1 MTTSG
6 TASFNPQLTE
16 IIQEAYDRAGVI
28 MRSGYEYRSARRS
41 IDLMMQE
48 WANRGINLWTVEEGS
63 QLLAP
68 GTATYTLPADTVD
81 LIDHVIRTSPGNV
94 ASQADLT
101 INRMSVSNYSTIP
114 NKLSTGRPIR
124 IYVDRQIT
132 PRFTVWPV
140 PDASQQ
146 YTLVYWRLR
155 RIQDAGSPGTNTMD
169 MPFRFMPALVAGLAY
184 NLAMKSPGAEARVP
198 ALKAVY
204 EEQFQLAA
212 DEDRSRA
219 SVRFLPYTSLRP

>member
-132 PRFTVWPV
+132 PQFTVWPV

>member
-6 TASFNPQLTE
+6 TTNFNPQLTE
-16 IIQEAYDRAGVI
+16 IIQEAYDRAGIV

-41 IDLMMQE
+41 IDIMMQE
-48 WANRGINLWTVEEGS
+48 WANRGINLWTVEEGY
-63 QLLAP
+63 QVLDAGDP
-68 GTATYTLPADTVD
+68 TYELPADTVD
-81 LIDHVIRTSPGNV
+81 LIDHVIRTGSG
-94 ASQADLT
+94 ASQSDLT

-114 NKLSTGRPIR
+114 NKTATGRPIR

-140 PDASQQ
+140 PDASQT

-155 RIQDAGSPGTNTMD
+155 RIQDAGQPGTNTLD
-169 MPFRFMPALVAGLAY
+169 MPFRFMPALIAGLAY
-184 NLAMKSPGAEARVP
+184 NLALKNPGSEGRLP
-198 ALKAVY
+198 ILKAAY
-204 EEQFQLAA
+204 EEQWTLAA

-219 SVRFLPYTSLRP
+219 SVRFIPFVAIR

>member
-63 QLLAP
+63 QLLTP

-81 LIDHVIRTSPGNV
+81 LIDHVIRTSPGDV

-132 PRFTVWPV
+132 PKFTVWPV

>member
-16 IIQEAYDRAGVI
+16 IIQEAYDRAGVV

-63 QLLAP
+63 QLLTP

-132 PRFTVWPV
+132 PQFTVWPV

-198 ALKAVY
+198 VLKAVY

>member
-132 PRFTVWPV
+132 PKFTVWPV

>member
-6 TASFNPQLTE
+6 TTNFNPQLTE
-16 IIQEAYDRAGVI
+16 IIQEAYDRAGIV

-41 IDLMMQE
+41 IDIMMQE
-48 WANRGINLWTVEEGS
+48 WANRGLNLWTVEEGT
-63 QLLAP
+63 QVL
-68 GTATYTLPADTVD
+68 TAGDPTYDLPADTVD
-81 LIDHVIRTSPGNV
+81 LIDHVIRTGDGT
-94 ASQADLT
+94 SQSDLT

-114 NKLSTGRPIR
+114 NKTATGRPIR

-140 PDASQQ
+140 PDASQT

-155 RIQDAGSPGTNTMD
+155 RIQDAGQPGTNTMD
-169 MPFRFMPALVAGLAY
+169 MPFRFMPALIAGLAY
-184 NLAMKSPGAEARVP
+184 YLAIKNVGSEARVP
-198 ALKAVY
+198 VLKQIY
-204 EEQFQLAA
+204 EEQWALAA

-219 SVRFLPYTSLRP
+219 SVRFMPFVGYR

>member
-6 TASFNPQLTE
+6 TTNFNPQLTD
-16 IIQEAYDRAGVI
+16 IIQEAYDRAGIV

-48 WANRGINLWTVEEGS
+48 WANRGINMWTVEEGS
-63 QLLAP
+63 QVLTP
-68 GTATYTLPADTVD
+68 GVHTYELPSDTVD
-81 LIDHVIRTSPGNV
+81 LIDHVIRTGAGS
-94 ASQADLT
+94 ASTQADLT

-140 PDASQQ
+140 PDASQT

-155 RIQDAGSPGTNTMD
+155 RIEDAGQPGTNTMD
-169 MPFRFMPALVAGLAY
+169 MPFRFVPALIAGLAY
-184 NLAMKSPGAEARVP
+184 YLSMKVPGGLERVQL
-198 ALKAVY
+198 LKAQY
-204 EEQFQLAA
+204 DEAWDTAA
-212 DEDRSRA
+212 TEDRDRA
-219 SVRFLPYTSLRP
+219 AVRFVPRSFRV

>member
-16 IIQEAYDRAGVI
+16 IIQEAYDRAGVV

-63 QLLAP
+63 QLLTP

-132 PRFTVWPV
+132 PKFTVWPV

>member
-16 IIQEAYDRAGVI
+16 IIQEAYDRAGVV

-63 QLLAP
+63 QLLTP

-132 PRFTVWPV
+132 PQFTVWPV

>member
-63 QLLAP
+63 QLLTP

-132 PRFTVWPV
+132 PQFTVWPV

>member
-63 QLLAP
+63 QLLTP

-132 PRFTVWPV
+132 PKFTVWPV

>member
-63 QLLAP
+63 QLLTP

-132 PRFTVWPV
+132 PQFTVWPV

-146 YTLVYWRLR
+146 YTLV
-155 RIQDAGSPGTNTMD
+155 
-169 MPFRFMPALVAGLAY
+169 
-184 NLAMKSPGAEARVP
+184 
-198 ALKAVY
+198 
-204 EEQFQLAA
+204 
-212 DEDRSRA
+212 
-219 SVRFLPYTSLRP
+219 

>member
-16 IIQEAYDRAGVI
+16 IIQEAYDRAGVV

-132 PRFTVWPV
+132 PKFTVWPV

>member
-16 IIQEAYDRAGVI
+16 IIQEAYDRAGVV

-63 QLLAP
+63 QLLTP

-132 PRFTVWPV
+132 PKFTVWPV

-198 ALKAVY
+198 VLKAVY

>member
-63 QLLAP
+63 QLLTP

-132 PRFTVWPV
+132 PKFTVWPV

-198 ALKAVY
+198 VLKAVY

>member
-6 TASFNPQLTE
+6 TASYNPQLTE
-16 IIQEAYDRAGVI
+16 IIQEAYDRAGIV

-41 IDLMMQE
+41 IDIMMQE
-48 WANRGINLWTVEEGS
+48 WANRGINMWTVEEGS
-63 QLLAP
+63 QVLTP
-68 GTATYTLPADTVD
+68 GVETYTLPTDTVD
-81 LIDHVIRTSPGNV
+81 LIDHVIRTGAGSV
-94 ASQADLT
+94 SSQADLT

-114 NKLSTGRPIR
+114 NKLSRGRPIR

-132 PRFTVWPV
+132 PSFTVWPV
-140 PDASQQ
+140 PDDSQT

-155 RIQDAGSPGTNTMD
+155 RIDDAGQPGTNTMD
-169 MPFRFMPALVAGLAY
+169 MPFRFMPALIAGLAY
-184 NLAMKSPGAEARVP
+184 NLAMKNPGSEARVP
-198 ALKAVY
+198 FLKSVY
-204 EEQFQLAA
+204 EEQWQLAA

>member
-6 TASFNPQLTE
+6 TTSFNPQLTD
-16 IIQEAYDRAGVI
+16 IIQEAYDRAGIV

-41 IDLMMQE
+41 IDIMMQE
-48 WANRGINLWTVEEGS
+48 WANRGLNLWTVEEGV
-63 QLLAP
+63 QVL
-68 GTATYTLPADTVD
+68 TAGVKTYDLPADTVD
-81 LIDHVIRTSPGNV
+81 LIDHVIRTGSGS
-94 ASQADLT
+94 SQSDLT

-114 NKLSTGRPIR
+114 NKEEDGRPIR

-140 PDASQQ
+140 PDNSDT

-155 RIQDAGSPGTNTMD
+155 RIQDAGTPGTNTMD
-169 MPFRFMPALVAGLAY
+169 MPFRFIPALIAGLAY
-184 NLAMKSPGAEARVP
+184 NLAMKNPGSEARVP
-198 ALKAVY
+198 LLKAVY
-204 EEQFQLAA
+204 EEQWQLAA

-219 SVRFLPYTSLRP
+219 SVRFMPYVAYR

>member
-6 TASFNPQLTE
+6 TTNFNPQLTD
-16 IIQEAYDRAGVI
+16 IIQEAYDRAGIV

-48 WANRGINLWTVEEGS
+48 WANRGINMWTVEEGS
-63 QLLAP
+63 QVLTP
-68 GTATYTLPADTVD
+68 GVHTYELPSDTVD
-81 LIDHVIRTSPGNV
+81 LIDHVIRTGAGS
-94 ASQADLT
+94 ASTQADLT

-140 PDASQQ
+140 PDASQT

-155 RIQDAGSPGTNTMD
+155 RIEDAGQPGTNTMD
-169 MPFRFMPALVAGLAY
+169 MPFRFVPALVAGLAY
-184 NLAMKSPGAEARVP
+184 QLAMKNPGSEMRVP
-198 ALKAVY
+198 FLKSVY
-204 EEQFQLAA
+204 EEQWQLAA

>member
-6 TASFNPQLTE
+6 TTSFNPQLTD
-16 IIQEAYDRAGVI
+16 IIQEAYDRAGIV

-41 IDLMMQE
+41 IDIMMME

-63 QLLAP
+63 QVL
-68 GTATYTLPADTVD
+68 TAGDPTYDLPEDTVD
-81 LIDHVIRTSPGNV
+81 LIDHVIRTGGGT
-94 ASQADLT
+94 SQSDLT

-114 NKLSTGRPIR
+114 NKTATGRPIR

-140 PDASQQ
+140 PDASQT
-146 YTLVYWRLR
+146 YTLVYWRLK
-155 RIQDAGSPGTNTMD
+155 RIEDAGQPGTNTMD
-169 MPFRFMPALVAGLAY
+169 MPFRFVPALIAGLAY
-184 NLAMKSPGAEARVP
+184 NLALKNPGSEARVP
-198 ALKAVY
+198 VLKAAY
-204 EEQFQLAA
+204 EEQWTLAA

-219 SVRFLPYTSLRP
+219 SVRFIPFVGIR

>member
-6 TASFNPQLTE
+6 TASYNPQLTE
-16 IIQEAYDRAGVI
+16 IIQEAYDRAGIV

-41 IDLMMQE
+41 IDIMMQE
-48 WANRGINLWTVEEGS
+48 WANRGINMWTVEEGS
-63 QLLAP
+63 QVLTP
-68 GTATYTLPADTVD
+68 GVETYTLPTDTVD
-81 LIDHVIRTSPGNV
+81 LIDHVIRTGAGSV
-94 ASQADLT
+94 SSQADLT

-114 NKLSTGRPIR
+114 NKRSRGRPIR

-140 PDASQQ
+140 PDDSQT

-155 RIQDAGSPGTNTMD
+155 RIDDAGQPGTNTMD
-169 MPFRFMPALVAGLAY
+169 MPFRFMPALIAGLAY
-184 NLAMKSPGAEARVP
+184 NLAMKNPGSEARVP
-198 ALKAVY
+198 FLKSVY
-204 EEQFQLAA
+204 EEQWQLAA

>member
-6 TASFNPQLTE
+6 TTSFNPQLTE
-16 IIQEAYDRAGVI
+16 IIQEAYDRAGVV

-48 WANRGINLWTVEEGS
+48 WANRGINLWTVVEGS
-63 QLLAP
+63 QALTP

-132 PRFTVWPV
+132 PQFTVWPV

-155 RIQDAGSPGTNTMD
+155 RIQDAGQPGTNTMD
-169 MPFRFMPALVAGLAY
+169 MPFRFVPALVAGLAY
-184 NLAMKSPGAEARVP
+184 NIALKTPGAEARIPV
-198 ALKAVY
+198 LKAMY
-204 EEQFQLAA
+204 DEQFQLAA